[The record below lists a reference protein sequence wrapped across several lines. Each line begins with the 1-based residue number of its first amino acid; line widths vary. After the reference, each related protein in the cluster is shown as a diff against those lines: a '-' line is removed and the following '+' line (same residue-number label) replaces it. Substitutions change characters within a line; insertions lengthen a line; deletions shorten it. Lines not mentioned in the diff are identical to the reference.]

1 LLEIPEEELNEE
13 LLEYREI
20 AQRGCI
26 RLMDL
31 IDNLLDSSRL
41 DSKRIELRIRKEN
54 LVELIK
60 KYVIDMMCWVNDRKH
75 TLATDLPKELFFE
88 IDKLRFSQALTNIIS
103 NAIKNTPLGGKILV
117 KINETTEYIDI
128 QVKDTGV
135 GLTDK
140 EKERIFQKFGK
151 IERYGKDLGVDIE
164 GVGLGLY
171 ISKEII
177 ELHGGQILVES
188 EGRNKGATFT
198 IRLFKKEISEN

>member
-1 LLEIPEEELNEE
+1 
-13 LLEYREI
+13 
-20 AQRGCI
+20 
-26 RLMDL
+26 
-31 IDNLLDSSRL
+31 
-41 DSKRIELRIRKEN
+41 
-54 LVELIK
+54 
-60 KYVIDMMCWVNDRKH
+60 MMCWVNDRKH

-177 ELHGGQILVES
+177 ELHGGQIFVES

-198 IRLFKKEISEN
+198 IRLFKKEISNN